1 MSGARTCTDCGAQWH
16 GETLL
21 WAPGEQRNGGRV
33 LVCDT
38 CGFNADRHQPVIW
51 EDGEAAE

>member
-21 WAPGEQRNGGRV
+21 WAPDEQRNGGRV

-38 CGFNADRHQPVIW
+38 CGYDADSHQPVIW
-51 EDGEAAE
+51 EDVAAAE